1 MKDIEWIID
10 LPASL
15 TEELADSFQQGP
27 MLANGLRRLDEQLA
41 AHLNGLK
48 IQIFANEHPPPHFR
62 VSYAGETANYS
73 IFDCSQLNGGLSKW
87 HKNIKKWHAKNKGK
101 LIEIWNSTRP
111 SDCPVGE
118 YSET

>member
-15 TEELADSFQQGP
+15 TKELADSFQQGP

-73 IFDCSQLNGGLSKW
+73 IFDCSQLNGGLSK
-87 HKNIKKWHAKNKGK
+87 
-101 LIEIWNSTRP
+101 
-111 SDCPVGE
+111 
-118 YSET
+118 